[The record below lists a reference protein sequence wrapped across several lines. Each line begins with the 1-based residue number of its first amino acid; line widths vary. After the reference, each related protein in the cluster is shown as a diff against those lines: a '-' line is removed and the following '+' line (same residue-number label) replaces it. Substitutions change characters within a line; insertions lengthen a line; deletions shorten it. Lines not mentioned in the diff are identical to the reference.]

1 MPSATGPIADL
12 SYRTY
17 DGPLDPPTH
26 RWKVIAKATAMRV
39 ARNKWFWYVAFF
51 SGWYY
56 IVMGIFLFGLDMLK
70 QAGGNQGT
78 DAFNQL
84 LALDWPGQFLHGFSF
99 GQLGFMLIALMAGA
113 GAIANDNRSN
123 ALLVYLS
130 KPCTKKDYLIG
141 KWVGVFVPLLAAM
154 AIPAVAFYI
163 FGALN
168 YRDFGF
174 ITQDAWIP
182 LRMAAI
188 ISLSAAFYAS
198 LVLGV
203 SSMFNQGRLAGA
215 TYAGIYVISN
225 FVTRVMWIIL
235 VEADDAPAA
244 LRSLAEKLYY
254 FSIDGLCIGIA
265 KVFLDLDSAPMFMI
279 PESEFT
285 IDRPIPLLA
294 FTAMFGLAALAL
306 SVAWKRIRAVEIVN

>member
-39 ARNKWFWYVAFF
+39 ARNKWFWYIALF

-56 IVMGIFLFGLDMLK
+56 VVMGIILFVLDMWTQGGGDQAINAVGLLGGLD
-70 QAGGNQGT
+70 
-78 DAFNQL
+78 
-84 LALDWPGQFLHGFSF
+84 WRGQFLHGFSF

-154 AIPAVAFYI
+154 AVPAVAFYI

-168 YRDFGF
+168 YREYGF
-174 ITQDAWIP
+174 ITQDPWIP

-188 ISLSAAFYAS
+188 IALSAAFYTS
-198 LVLGV
+198 VVLGV
-203 SSMFNQGRLAGA
+203 SSLFNQGRLAGA
-215 TYAGIYVISN
+215 TYAGIYIISN
-225 FVTRVMWIIL
+225 FVTVLMWVIL
-235 VEADDAPAA
+235 SQARDAPAV

-265 KVFLDLDSAPMFMI
+265 KVFLDLDSAPLFAFGEGDF
-279 PESEFT
+279 P

-294 FTAMFGLAALAL
+294 LGVMAAIAALAL
-306 SVAWKRIRAVEIVN
+306 WVAWERIRAVEIVN

>member
-1 MPSATGPIADL
+1 MSSAAGPIADL

-17 DGPLDPPTH
+17 EGRLDPPTH
-26 RWKVIAKATAMRV
+26 RWRVIAKATAMRV
-39 ARNKWFWYVAFF
+39 ARNKWFWGIAFI

-56 IVMGIFLFGLDMLK
+56 LAMMFVLFFLDLWTQGGGDQAIDAVGMLGGL
-70 QAGGNQGT
+70 N
-78 DAFNQL
+78 
-84 LALDWPGQFLHGFSF
+84 WPGQFLHGFSF
-99 GQLGFMLIALMAGA
+99 GQLGFMLIAIMAGA

-130 KPCTKKDYLIG
+130 KPCTKKDYLLG
-141 KWVGVFVPLLAAM
+141 KWVGVFVPLLVAM
-154 AIPAVAFYI
+154 ALPAVAFYV

-168 YRDFGF
+168 YREYGF
-174 ITQDAWIP
+174 ISQDAWIP

-188 ISLSAAFYAS
+188 ISLSAAFHAS

-215 TYAGIYVISN
+215 TYAGIYIISN
-225 FVTRVMWIIL
+225 FVTVVMGFIL
-235 VEADDAPAA
+235 EDARHAPAV
-244 LRSLAEKLYY
+244 LVSLAEKLYY

-265 KVFLDLDSAPMFMI
+265 KVFLDLDSAQLFAIGEGDFP
-279 PESEFT
+279 

-294 FTAMFGLAALAL
+294 LGVMVALAALAL
-306 SVAWKRIRAVEIVN
+306 RVAWKRIRAVEIVN